1 MAELKNN
8 SYPVFTFA
16 PKGDNGYSGVVVQDD
31 TDEEESNSSG
41 FSFAPKGDVSREE
54 PAVTI
59 NNSSGD
65 SGAVSS
71 GFTFAPKGD
80 SFNEAPT
87 VVSKS
92 TEEVEADP
100 TSSKEIELDDRLQEI
115 YNRDIESIRKSA
127 RDYQADAVEGV
138 QQNIDQYNI
147 MVASA
152 KAEDARTG
160 GQRALMIPKP
170 ESLKRVQMIEEE
182 RLSKHKEKVE
192 HVQALL
198 DDPNPLRRAA
208 VNKMVDSGVD
218 INTISFVTTGADFL
232 PVVGTALGII
242 DIPDNVRQATI
253 LFKDGNYG
261 MAAAL
266 VGVSAVELLGVG
278 YATKVVG
285 SKVTKRVKKLTGLA
299 DQMKEIETA
308 TAASVASKVV
318 AAKKIASEN
327 KEIQQRLI
335 LEYEKSTGK
344 KVSTG
349 TEGNLKL
356 DMDLAKVGGKEIA
369 KDVMELQQG
378 IAARYAA
385 IDKIP
390 GVNTELRS
398 IKRQEI
404 LDETGVSEQQAFT
417 GLTEDADELVSPL
430 LNPEKFDSIVALAA
444 EFEKLNPNAFKNPD
458 KSIIDSLFELT
469 VQDKLVDNQ
478 QLTDLLSKY
487 ALNFDDYVL
496 TVVGSGSEAG
506 KILNKLSQI
515 RRAGS
520 LDVISKAKI
529 KKMEQGQNA
538 LLKSW
543 RRIENVRRGGMV
555 SMVKTAARNLQSATI
570 RAPLEALE
578 NVMDTTLLAMS
589 NEFNQ
594 VGSSGLRALGK
605 GATTLVSPTNWK
617 GSTRALK
624 RIYTTPLQ
632 SKELTEFLLKRPE
645 FIKQHEALFDNV
657 NEYQVATGRGSGGA
671 ADAVLSRAEDVVNA
685 LNTPNRI
692 QEYLIRRGTFIGELE
707 RRVQREYGID
717 LMDALKEGK
726 LPDLIANSST
736 VRPKGA
742 ATFAELIEDSTRKAL
757 DVTYAK
763 APDIPVFN
771 DVANFLTR
779 TGLTAVTTPFPRFM
793 FNSMELMGQY
803 SGGAFKVGIEKS
815 LGKITRANL
824 KRDLVTANAT
834 LKKVTKSGSKI
845 KKAKAKAEIKR
856 LTESLKDI
864 GVLTK
869 KDRQN
874 ISRNISGLVAFTAA
888 YQYRTSGD
896 APADFKQ
903 INSKEGTVIDTT
915 SQYPMRQFLWM
926 AEAVKR
932 LSPTAQKF
940 FPQAYVG
947 KASSSLMGRTDEGE
961 GTFSDWFD
969 YKEALET
976 FVGTSGR
983 TGGGNV
989 FIEEIASLLS
999 GQDDLVAGTRFSK
1012 SFGRAVGDYLT
1023 TWAIPITQIV
1033 ELQRA
1038 QGDRPSDY
1046 SDQSSDKVPTVM
1058 GEIKRSFMQ
1067 RGVTDIFNPSSEF
1080 ELPAREFL
1088 FQEDR
1093 NREELGV
1100 SLGLGITQFTKDADY
1115 GEYLKRKG
1123 FTEYEVG
1130 SKSRVASIRRAE
1142 TKLLRDIVPTLV
1154 EVAKEMEA
1162 EERKKYRRLPTNSPD
1177 RKKYTEEQY
1186 VNDVVVPYMSGVL
1199 QDSRA
1204 MVRGAGKDEVEP
1216 VTLALQDYANLPKQ
1230 VRRYGTSQFFR
1241 DFGEGPDLNNI
1252 EDITYMIEMGKG
1264 FRKGT
1269 KISK

>member
-8 SYPVFTFA
+8 FSSGFTFA
-16 PKGDNGYSGVVVQDD
+16 PQGDNSYSGVVVQDD
-31 TDEEESNSSG
+31 TDEEKSSSSG
-41 FSFAPKGDVSREE
+41 FTFAPKEDVLVEQ
-54 PAVTI
+54 PAVI
-59 NNSSGD
+59 VDNSSSD
-65 SGAVSS
+65 SEAVSS
-71 GFTFAPKGD
+71 GFTFAPQGD
-80 SFNEAPT
+80 SFNDAPT
-87 VVSKS
+87 TVSKS

-100 TSSKEIELDDRLQEI
+100 TSSKEIELDERLQEI
-115 YNRDIESIRKSA
+115 YNRDIVSIRQSA
-127 RDYQADAVEGV
+127 RDYQADAVEGA

-147 MVASA
+147 MLASA
-152 KAEDARTG
+152 KAEDERTG

-170 ESLKRVQMIEEE
+170 ESLKRVQMLEEE
-182 RLSKHKEKVE
+182 RLSKHREKVE
-192 HVQALL
+192 HVQAMLS
-198 DDPNPLRRAA
+198 DPNPLRRAA
-208 VNKMVDSGVD
+208 VNKMVDSEVD
-218 INTISFVTTGADFL
+218 INTISYVTTGADYL
-232 PVVGTALGII
+232 PIIGTALGII
-242 DIPDNVRQATI
+242 DIPDNIRQASL

-261 MAAAL
+261 MSAAL
-266 VGVSAVELLGVG
+266 LGVSAAELLGVG
-278 YATKVVG
+278 YTTKIVG
-285 SKVTKRVKKLTGLA
+285 SKITKRVKKLTGLA
-299 DQMKEIETA
+299 EQMEAIENA
-308 TAASVASKVV
+308 TAVNIASKAD

-344 KVSTG
+344 KISTG
-349 TEGNLKL
+349 TEGNLKI
-356 DMDLAKVGGKEIA
+356 DMDLAKVGGREIA
-369 KDVMELQQG
+369 SEVMELQQG

-385 IDKIP
+385 IDRVP

-398 IKRQEI
+398 IKKQEI
-404 LDETGVSEQQAFT
+404 FDET
-417 GLTEDADELVSPL
+417 GLTEDADDLVSPL
-430 LNPEKFDSIVALAA
+430 LNPEKFNSIVALAA
-444 EFEKLNPNAFKNPD
+444 DFEKLNPNAFRNPD

-487 ALNFDDYVL
+487 NLNFDDYVL

-520 LDVISKAKI
+520 LDVISKAKL

-594 VGSSGLRALGK
+594 VGSGALSALGK

-692 QEYLIRRGTFIGELE
+692 QEYVIRRGTFIGELE

-726 LPDLIANSST
+726 LPDLIANSTT

-763 APDIPVFN
+763 APDVPVFN
-771 DVANFLTR
+771 DIANFLTR

-845 KKAKAKAEIKR
+845 KKAKAKAEVKR

-888 YQYRTSGD
+888 YQYRTSGEE
-896 APADFKQ
+896 PADFKQ

-1012 SFGRAVGDYLT
+1012 SLGRAVGDYLT

-1033 ELQRA
+1033 ELQRL

-1046 SDQSSDKVPTVM
+1046 SDQSSDEVPTIT

-1067 RGVTDIFNPSSEF
+1067 RGITDIFSPSTEM

-1088 FQEDR
+1088 FQEDK
-1093 NREELGV
+1093 NREELGL

-1154 EVAKEMEA
+1154 DVAKQMEA
-1162 EERKKYRRLPTNSPD
+1162 EERKRYRNLSADSPD

-1204 MVRGAGKDEVEP
+1204 MVRGVGKDDVEP

-1241 DFGEGPDLNNI
+1241 DFGEGPDLNSI

-1269 KISK
+1269 KIGK

>member
-8 SYPVFTFA
+8 FSSGFTFA
-16 PKGDNGYSGVVVQDD
+16 PQGDNSYSGVVVQDD
-31 TDEEESNSSG
+31 TDEEKSSSSG
-41 FSFAPKGDVSREE
+41 FTFAPKEDVLVEQ
-54 PAVTI
+54 PAVI
-59 NNSSGD
+59 VDNSSSD
-65 SGAVSS
+65 SEAVSS
-71 GFTFAPKGD
+71 GFTFAPQGD
-80 SFNEAPT
+80 SFNDEPT
-87 VVSKS
+87 TVSKS

-100 TSSKEIELDDRLQEI
+100 TSSKEIELDERLQEI
-115 YNRDIESIRKSA
+115 YNRDIVSIRQSA
-127 RDYQADAVEGV
+127 RDYQADAVEGA

-147 MVASA
+147 MLASA
-152 KAEDARTG
+152 KAEDERTG

-170 ESLKRVQMIEEE
+170 ESLKRVQMLEEE
-182 RLSKHKEKVE
+182 RLSKHREKVE
-192 HVQALL
+192 HVQAMLS
-198 DDPNPLRRAA
+198 DPNPLRRAA
-208 VNKMVDSGVD
+208 VNKMVDSEVD
-218 INTISFVTTGADFL
+218 INTISYVTTGADYL
-232 PVVGTALGII
+232 PIIGTALGII
-242 DIPDNVRQATI
+242 DIPDNIRQASL

-261 MAAAL
+261 MSAA
-266 VGVSAVELLGVG
+266 LLGVG
-278 YATKVVG
+278 YTTKIVG
-285 SKVTKRVKKLTGLA
+285 SKITKRVKKLTGLA
-299 DQMKEIETA
+299 EQMEAIENA
-308 TAASVASKVV
+308 TAVNIASKAD

-344 KVSTG
+344 KISTG
-349 TEGNLKL
+349 TEGNLKI
-356 DMDLAKVGGKEIA
+356 DMDLAKVGGREIA
-369 KDVMELQQG
+369 SEVMELQQG

-385 IDKIP
+385 IDRVP

-398 IKRQEI
+398 IKKQEI
-404 LDETGVSEQQAFT
+404 FDETGVSEQQSFT
-417 GLTEDADELVSPL
+417 GLTEDADDLVSPL
-430 LNPEKFDSIVALAA
+430 LNPEKFNSIVALAA
-444 EFEKLNPNAFKNPD
+444 DFEKLNPNAFRNPD

-487 ALNFDDYVL
+487 NLNFDDYVL

-520 LDVISKAKI
+520 LDVISKAKL

-594 VGSSGLRALGK
+594 VGSGALSALGK

-692 QEYLIRRGTFIGELE
+692 QEYVIRRGTFIGELE

-726 LPDLIANSST
+726 LPDLIANSTT

-763 APDIPVFN
+763 APDVPVFN
-771 DVANFLTR
+771 DIANFLTR

-845 KKAKAKAEIKR
+845 KKAKAKAEVKR

-888 YQYRTSGD
+888 YQYRTSGEE
-896 APADFKQ
+896 PADFKQ

-1012 SFGRAVGDYLT
+1012 SLGRAVGDYLT

-1033 ELQRA
+1033 ELQRL

-1046 SDQSSDKVPTVM
+1046 SDQSSDEVPTIT

-1067 RGVTDIFNPSSEF
+1067 RGITDIFSPSTEM

-1088 FQEDR
+1088 FQEDK
-1093 NREELGV
+1093 NREELGL

-1154 EVAKEMEA
+1154 DVAKQMEA
-1162 EERKKYRRLPTNSPD
+1162 EERKRYRNLSADSPD

-1204 MVRGAGKDEVEP
+1204 MVRGVGKDDVEP

-1241 DFGEGPDLNNI
+1241 DFGEGPDLNSI